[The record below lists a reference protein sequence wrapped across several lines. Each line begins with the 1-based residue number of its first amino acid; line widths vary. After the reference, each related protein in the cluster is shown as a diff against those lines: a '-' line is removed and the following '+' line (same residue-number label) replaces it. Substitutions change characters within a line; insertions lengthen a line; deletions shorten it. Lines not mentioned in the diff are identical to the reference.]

1 MIAKRFAL
9 NAPTLHIPVVDSDD
23 FWYVR
28 VSDENAQIGEFY
40 IAVTAAKPDFYCPMT
55 LHGCEGRTVTLSC
68 ADEGAPDDLFDGV
81 LTGGSCET
89 RPDLYP
95 NLYREP
101 ERQQIHFSPK
111 RGWLNDPNGLVY
123 AGGAFH
129 MCFQHNPFGPNHGGV
144 NICWGLAVSPDG
156 VHFTEYPDAILP
168 HDSLTHIASGSA
180 IVDEDNLCGLGK
192 DTILAVYTALGS
204 NMKKGRSSSVGTRG
218 QMIEYSTDGG
228 VTFKPLV
235 EGPIIPVPK
244 GESWRDPKILRLD
257 DGTLCIAVYETYD
270 GRNCVSFYSSK
281 NARDWRFESRTM
293 DLYECPDL
301 FPLPVTETGE
311 RLWVLYGANSMARIG
326 RFENYRFA
334 QIGESRYLDYGTA
347 AYAGQT
353 WNSHPDETGRYHIA
367 WLRDPAAAW
376 SYDPSFN
383 HGVPFAQGMT
393 VTCRFT
399 LHRCADGYRLF
410 RAPIDA
416 LKSLRCGAGEAISLS
431 LKGEPA
437 QGRVSRPAA
446 ARIRLDVPGDAEF
459 TVSASSPLRAAVCGQ
474 GFDYLPHERLLRF
487 SGGKSYSPA
496 GDGPLSIR
504 IITDRRS
511 TEFFINGE
519 VSASYGCGDAQKTL
533 ELYGDD
539 ARLDGRLWAMESIW
553 KNNI

>member
-1 MIAKRFAL
+1 
-9 NAPTLHIPVVDSDD
+9 
-23 FWYVR
+23 
-28 VSDENAQIGEFY
+28 
-40 IAVTAAKPDFYCPMT
+40 
-55 LHGCEGRTVTLSC
+55 
-68 ADEGAPDDLFDGV
+68 
-81 LTGGSCET
+81 
-89 RPDLYP
+89 
-95 NLYREP
+95 
-101 ERQQIHFSPK
+101 
-111 RGWLNDPNGLVY
+111 
-123 AGGAFH
+123 
-129 MCFQHNPFGPNHGGV
+129 MCFQHNPFGSNHGGV

-168 HDSLTHIASGSA
+168 RDSLTHIASGSA
-180 IVDEDNLCGLGK
+180 IVDEDNLSGLGK
-192 DTILAVYTALGS
+192 NTILAVYTALGS

-228 VTFKPLV
+228 MTFQPLV
-235 EGPIIPVPK
+235 EGSIIPVPK

-257 DGTLCIAVYETYD
+257 NGTLCIAVYETYD
-270 GRNCVSFYSSK
+270 GRNRVSFYSSK

-301 FPLPVTETGE
+301 FPLPVAETGE

-326 RFENYRFA
+326 RFENYRF
-334 QIGESRYLDYGTA
+334 
-347 AYAGQT
+347 
-353 WNSHPDETGRYHIA
+353 
-367 WLRDPAAAW
+367 
-376 SYDPSFN
+376 
-383 HGVPFAQGMT
+383 
-393 VTCRFT
+393 T
-399 LHRCADGYRLF
+399 LHQCADGYRLF

-487 SGGKSYSPA
+487 TGGKSYSLTD
-496 GDGPLSIR
+496 DGPLNIR
-504 IITDRRS
+504 VITDRCS

-519 VSASYGCGDAQKTL
+519 ISASYGCGDAQKTL

-539 ARLDGRLWAMESIW
+539 VRLDGRLWAMESIW